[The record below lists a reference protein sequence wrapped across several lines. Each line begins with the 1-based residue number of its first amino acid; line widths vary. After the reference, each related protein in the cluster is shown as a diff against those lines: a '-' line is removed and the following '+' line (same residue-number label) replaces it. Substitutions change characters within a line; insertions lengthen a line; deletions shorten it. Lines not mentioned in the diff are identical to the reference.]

1 MYRRFISVAIIALGQ
16 MGCSDTSEKAED
28 TSDSFT
34 GIQLSL
40 SMEGQVGTSYR
51 LSPATFSIRKE
62 GTNEPPRLIEASADV
77 NVVTTPV
84 DPGQYTV
91 SLQTGWV
98 LNRVREDGSITPI
111 PATLYS
117 PNEQSVWVNDRTEP
131 VIFGFRLGQSSIA
144 VGATVDDEY
153 FHSQSD
159 GTISLNSSGKYQIWL
174 YGTGGGPI
182 CCFETV
188 EEARTAFPGLNL
200 TTSE

>member
-1 MYRRFISVAIIALGQ
+1 LLSVKWGVAIHRKK
-16 MGCSDTSEKAED
+16 TED

-40 SMEGQVGTSYR
+40 SMEGQSGTSYR

-62 GTNEPPRLIEASADV
+62 GTSEPPRLIEASADV
-77 NVVTTPV
+77 SVVTTPV
-84 DPGQYTV
+84 DPGQYTI

-98 LNRVREDGSITPI
+98 LNRVRDDGSMTPI

-117 PNEQSVWVNDRTEP
+117 PNEQSVSVYDETEP
-131 VIFGFRLGQSSIA
+131 VIFGYRLGEASVA

-153 FHSQSD
+153 FYAQLD
-159 GTISLNSSGKYQIWL
+159 GTIYLNSSGKYQIWL
-174 YGTGGGPI
+174 GGTSAGPI

-188 EEARTAFPGLNL
+188 EEARAAFPGLNL